1 MKLLLRFAV
10 MLMVLAA
17 IIFGGAT
24 LLPDQIEVK
33 QTIVINAT
41 PDQVFPYLNNTSNWK
56 RWSAWNMTNDPS
68 LIYLYGG
75 PVSGAGARQ
84 NWNGD
89 KVGNWHMLFTQSTA
103 PDSLTYELKQEGQT
117 IKSIGSFVLQKTD
130 AGTMVTWSQTTPLED
145 NPLALYKGAWQN
157 YRTEQQILESLANL
171 KSLVTDTQL
180 NTAKK

>member
-10 MLMVLAA
+10 VLVVLAA
-17 IIFGGAT
+17 VFFGGAT

-33 QTIVINAT
+33 QTIVVKAT
-41 PDQVFPYLNNTSNWK
+41 PDQIFPYLNNTSNWK
-56 RWSAWNMTNDPS
+56 RWSAWNITNDPS

-103 PDSLTYELKQEGQT
+103 PDSLNYELKQEGQT
-117 IKSIGSFVLQKTD
+117 IKSTGSFVLQKTED
-130 AGTMVTWSQTTPLED
+130 GTLVTWIQRTPLED
-145 NPLALYKGAWQN
+145 NAVALYRGAWQN
-157 YRTEQQILESLANL
+157 YKTEKEILESLTNL
-171 KSLVTDTQL
+171 QSLVTDTQL